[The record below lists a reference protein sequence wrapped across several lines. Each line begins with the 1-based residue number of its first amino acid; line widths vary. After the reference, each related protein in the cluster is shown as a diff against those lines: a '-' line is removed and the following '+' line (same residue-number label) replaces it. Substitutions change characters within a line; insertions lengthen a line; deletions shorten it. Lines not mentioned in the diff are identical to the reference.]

1 MKTVSDIMVSN
12 VISVKN
18 TDSIHH
24 ARMLLKEKNIRHLP
38 VVNSVTG
45 DFSGVLSQRVLLN
58 HAFKTV
64 EKYGMSFLEKRDK
77 STSVDEVMLVDC
89 VTAQPD
95 MDLISAGDFFT
106 TKKSSC
112 LPVVDGKKLVGIITS
127 VDFVKLALHLLSR
140 A

>member
-38 VVNSVTG
+38 VVDSETG
-45 DFSGVLSQRVLLN
+45 EFVGVLSQRGLLN

-64 EKYGMSFLEKRDK
+64 EKYGMSYLEKRDK
-77 STSVDEVMLVDC
+77 QTSVKEVMVADC
-89 VTAQPD
+89 VIAQPD
-95 MDLISAGDFFT
+95 MDLLSAGVFFT
-106 TKKSSC
+106 SKTSSC
-112 LPVVDGKKLVGIITS
+112 LPVVEGNKLVGIITS
-127 VDFVKLALHLLSR
+127 VDFVKLALHLLVPR
-140 A
+140 